1 MESDFM
7 DVPYSSSVPDRLSV
21 PPLQGSDCKVRRLIA
36 QRDLPWAHLHPLSCS
51 LYANDMG
58 DTSRKAA
65 NVMQGHGHRIQF
77 MLVDV
82 VLASPAFRAA
92 QYRTEE
98 EGDGAQLLAV

>member
-1 MESDFM
+1 M
-7 DVPYSSSVPDRLSV
+7 PDRLSV
-21 PPLQGSDCKVRRLIA
+21 PPLQGIDCKVRRLIA
-36 QRDLPWAHLHPLSCS
+36 QRDLPWAHLHPCS
-51 LYANDMG
+51 ARFTPVTLG
-58 DTSRKAA
+58 DTGRKAA